1 MQSIAI
7 ITKSKFLER
16 DYSRYGIAILKKNF
30 SVDVIDLSIIKSRRS
45 YKFYKSLKLK
55 KITQPKNLIDLFKIL
70 KKKKYDFIIDY
81 SENSLIE
88 IIIRFYIKISEA
100 KIIKYLGGIKPRIF
114 YDDLE
119 YSKTIVETKRIL
131 SWLKYKS
138 LKLLNKYLIDLVI
151 VTGRDYYYQRSL
163 VDSVKNILYSHTYD
177 YNTYNKLKKKTNH
190 PKKYFL
196 YIDQNFINH
205 PDFYIKKRR
214 PFVDQKFYTDL
225 EIFFSKIEKK
235 YKIPVK
241 IAIHP
246 KTTVENNIF
255 TNRKRISKEKTS
267 LLIKNCKHVF
277 AHYSTAI
284 SFAVLFKKPMTFL
297 TSNDLKKIRQG
308 YQTKIMSKTLD
319 SQLLN
324 IDEKKKFKLMNS
336 YNQDRYLNYKQN
348 YVIHP
353 KSDKKDTWI
362 LLTNYLK
369 KLKYNKDD

>member
-163 VDSVKNILYSHTYD
+163 VDSVKNILYSHS
-177 YNTYNKLKKKTNH
+177 KL
-190 PKKYFL
+190 YSQYMFL
-196 YIDQNFINH
+196 
-205 PDFYIKKRR
+205 
-214 PFVDQKFYTDL
+214 
-225 EIFFSKIEKK
+225 
-235 YKIPVK
+235 
-241 IAIHP
+241 
-246 KTTVENNIF
+246 
-255 TNRKRISKEKTS
+255 
-267 LLIKNCKHVF
+267 
-277 AHYSTAI
+277 
-284 SFAVLFKKPMTFL
+284 LFQPT
-297 TSNDLKKIRQG
+297 Q
-308 YQTKIMSKTLD
+308 
-319 SQLLN
+319 
-324 IDEKKKFKLMNS
+324 
-336 YNQDRYLNYKQN
+336 
-348 YVIHP
+348 
-353 KSDKKDTWI
+353 
-362 LLTNYLK
+362 
-369 KLKYNKDD
+369 